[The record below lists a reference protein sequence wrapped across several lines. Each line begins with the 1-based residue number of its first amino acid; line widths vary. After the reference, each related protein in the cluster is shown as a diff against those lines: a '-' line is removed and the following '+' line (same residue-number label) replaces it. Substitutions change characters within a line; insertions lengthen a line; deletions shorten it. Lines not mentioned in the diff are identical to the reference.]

1 MRFAVGAGLQQMAC
15 LRVQQSDSAAGK
27 ISCGAGG
34 IKCEA
39 NSDTGLVVV
48 YDRLLAGVRCDLNS
62 GEWVVFI
69 VSLLPF
75 CRFFVRLPSTCY
87 SIPP

>member
-1 MRFAVGAGLQQMAC
+1 MRFAVGVSLQQMAC
-15 LRVQQSDSAAGK
+15 LRVQQSDSAAGQ
-27 ISCGAGG
+27 ISCGVGG

-62 GEWVVFI
+62 GEWVVF
-69 VSLLPF
+69 PF
-75 CRFFVRLPSTCY
+75 HRISFAFL
-87 SIPP
+87 

>member
-1 MRFAVGAGLQQMAC
+1 MAC

-27 ISCGAGG
+27 ISCGVGG

-62 GEWVVFI
+62 GEGSFFLFI